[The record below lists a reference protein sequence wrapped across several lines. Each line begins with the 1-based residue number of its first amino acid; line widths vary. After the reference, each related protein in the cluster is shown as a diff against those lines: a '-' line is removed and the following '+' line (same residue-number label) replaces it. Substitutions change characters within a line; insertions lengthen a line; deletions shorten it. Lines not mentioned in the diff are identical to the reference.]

1 MFPHAEPVEEWGWV
15 RRTMTDGY
23 QSTLNDLAARI
34 SDGVHLAIPADRRGV
49 AMAATRALIRRGV
62 KNLRLTA
69 VPTSG
74 LQADLLIGA
83 GAVSEIETSAVS
95 LGEYGPAP
103 RFTHA
108 VTRGQITIREATCPV
123 IHAGLQASE
132 KGIPFMPLRGI
143 IGSDIQKHRADWRV
157 VDNPMADGGDPILLL
172 PAIAPD
178 VALFHVSLADRDG
191 NVWAGRDRDLI
202 TMAHASRE
210 TLVTAEKIQ
219 DANLFDDPVRSAGA
233 LSSLYVTAVAQAE
246 RGAWP
251 LGQPGL
257 YGDDGPHLRAY
268 AEAAQTVDGFAGY
281 LDEHVF
287 AAAA

>member
-1 MFPHAEPVEEWGWV
+1 
-15 RRTMTDGY
+15 
-23 QSTLNDLAARI
+23 
-34 SDGVHLAIPADRRGV
+34 
-49 AMAATRALIRRGV
+49 MAATRALIRRGV

-83 GAVSEIETSAVS
+83 GVVDEIETSAVS

-108 VTRGQITIREATCPV
+108 VTNASVIIREATCPA

-132 KGIPFMPLRGI
+132 KGVPFMPLRGI
-143 IGSDIQKHRADWRV
+143 IGSDIQRHRTDWRI
-157 VDNPMADGGDPILLL
+157 VDNPMGTGGDPILLL

-178 VALFHVSLADRDG
+178 IALFHVSLADRDG
-191 NVWAGRDRDLI
+191 NVWVGRDRDLI
-202 TMAHASRE
+202 TIAHASRE

-219 DANLFDDPVRSAGA
+219 DANLFDDPVLSAGA

-251 LGQPGL
+251 LAQPGR
-257 YGDDGPHLRAY
+257 YGDDSEHLRDY
-268 AEAAQTVDGFAGY
+268 AEAAKTADGFARY

-287 AAAA
+287 AAAAA

>member
-1 MFPHAEPVEEWGWV
+1 MITSLDEL
-15 RRTMTDGY
+15 T
-23 QSTLNDLAARI
+23 ARI
-34 SDGVHLAIPADRRGV
+34 GDGTHLAVPADRRGV
-49 AMAATRALIRRGV
+49 AMAATRALIRGGV

-83 GAVSEIETSAVS
+83 GAVAEIETSAVS

-108 VTRGQITIREATCPV
+108 VTGGELVIREATCPA

-132 KGIPFMPLRGI
+132 KGVPFMPLRGI
-143 IGSDIQKHRADWRV
+143 IGSDIQKHRTDWRI
-157 VDNPMADGGDPILLL
+157 VDNPMGEGGDPILLL

-191 NVWAGRDRDLI
+191 NVWVGRDRDNI
-202 TMAHASRE
+202 TIAHASRE
-210 TLVTAEKIQ
+210 TLVTAETIQ
-219 DANLFDDPVRSAGA
+219 DANLFDDPVLSAGA
-233 LSSLYVTAVAQAE
+233 LSSLYVTAAAHAE

-251 LGQPGL
+251 LAQSGQ
-257 YGDDGPHLRAY
+257 YGDDTEHLRAY
-268 AEAAQTVDGFAGY
+268 AEAAKTADGFARY
-281 LDEHVF
+281 LEEHVYT